1 MSQKRKTSR
10 PPILAEFGI
19 FPMPSRAPFLIEFLQ
34 NERLRR
40 LIPMIDFSS
49 NRKCI
54 GLDIGCGAGYL
65 VHYLA
70 RQLNGI
76 MIGIDVSK
84 DLVQYAKSKAHLSG
98 IDNIEYILCDIAR
111 LPFKRDSFD
120 LVVCTSVLE
129 HINDLESVIK
139 DIKLSMS
146 KKGVLIAGYPIETR
160 LFISLLRLLAPYGL
174 IIRDPRILGEE
185 KFQKSPETHK
195 QSFMIIRH
203 LLQEHFLIVQ
213 RKKLFFTILP
223 DLLSWYECV
232 KMNKA

>member
-1 MSQKRKTSR
+1 MSQEQKTSS
-10 PPILAEFGI
+10 PSIPAEFGI
-19 FPMPSRAPFLIEFLQ
+19 FPMPSRVPFLIDFLQ

-49 NRKCI
+49 NGECI

-65 VHYLA
+65 VNYLA
-70 RQLNGI
+70 HRLNGT

-84 DLVQYAKSKAHLSG
+84 GLVRHAKSSAHLNG
-98 IDNIEYILCDIAR
+98 IDNIEYILCDITR
-111 LPFKRDSFD
+111 LPFRKDSFD

-129 HINDLESVIK
+129 HISDLENVIM

-146 KKGVLIAGYPIETR
+146 KNGVLIAGYPIETK

-185 KFQKSPETHK
+185 EFQKSPETHK
-195 QSFMIIRH
+195 QSFVIIRS
-203 LLQEHFLIVQ
+203 LLQQHFLIVQ
-213 RKKLFFTILP
+213 RKKLFFTTLP
-223 DLLSWYECV
+223 DPLSWYEYV
-232 KMNKA
+232 KMNKE